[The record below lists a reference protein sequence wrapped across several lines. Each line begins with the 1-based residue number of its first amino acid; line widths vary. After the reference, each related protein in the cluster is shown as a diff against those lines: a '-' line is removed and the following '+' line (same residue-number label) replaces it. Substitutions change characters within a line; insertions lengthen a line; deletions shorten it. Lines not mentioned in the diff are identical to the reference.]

1 MEKDVYEGR
10 LAVKLSTEEKP
21 EEKGEELVLKR
32 GLFNLDKEPPSDKLP
47 LKSWKEIFFAKA
59 SEKAAIPVLT
69 FPSWW
74 ANLTWPAINLKSR
87 A

>member
-1 MEKDVYEGR
+1 MYEGR

-47 LKSWKEIFFAKA
+47 LKSWKEIFCYC
-59 SEKAAIPVLT
+59 
-69 FPSWW
+69 
-74 ANLTWPAINLKSR
+74 R
-87 A
+87 